1 MFKSMVGEKHLEI
14 ETTKIS
20 KIMTFNL
27 GGS

>member
-1 MFKSMVGEKHLEI
+1 MVGEKHLEI

-20 KIMTFNL
+20 KIMTINL